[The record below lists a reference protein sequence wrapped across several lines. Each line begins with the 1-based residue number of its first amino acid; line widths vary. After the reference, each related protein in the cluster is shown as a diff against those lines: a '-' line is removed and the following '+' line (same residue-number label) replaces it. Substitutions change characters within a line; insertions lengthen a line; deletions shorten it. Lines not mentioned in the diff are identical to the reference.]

1 MSFAEGFWSLPST
14 LRSSRDQDW
23 QRLSLK
29 PSAHREHL
37 GIMHS
42 SQSGAARE
50 GHMRIHEGKYA
61 YDIEQPRDPQ
71 TQLPLNW
78 RFTVYALRPVEQVM
92 SRGEAESFVEAERQA
107 RRMISE
113 LEAKKT
119 RPAA

>member
-1 MSFAEGFWSLPST
+1 
-14 LRSSRDQDW
+14 
-23 QRLSLK
+23 
-29 PSAHREHL
+29 
-37 GIMHS
+37 
-42 SQSGAARE
+42 
-50 GHMRIHEGKYA
+50 MRIHEGKYA

-107 RRMISE
+107 RRTISE